1 MRKVFSIW
9 LLATFLLP
17 TISSSVEAQPQM
29 ARVGMLIA
37 GTLATMKTR
46 VDAFRQGLKEL
57 GWVEGKNVTFEF
69 RYAEGKLE
77 NLGAAAAELVGI
89 KVDVIVAASVG
100 VQAAKKATNVIPIV
114 MMGYGDDPVRT
125 GLVASLAKPG
135 GNVTG
140 AINEDL
146 TGKRLE
152 IFKEALPKISQVA
165 AFWTPPAGTEDFKQL
180 QRVAH
185 SLKVQI
191 RSLEITKHA
200 DIDSA
205 FAQLA
210 TTRPDGVFAAGSPVI
225 NSARPKIIGR
235 ATAGKLPIIGTDARW
250 ADDGG
255 LMAYSHDIV
264 DHSRRAAIYVDK
276 ILKGAK
282 PADLPVEAPKKF
294 DLVINLK
301 TAKQIGVT
309 IEPNVLARAS
319 RVIR

>member
-1 MRKVFSIW
+1 MRKVLSIW

-17 TISSSVEAQPQM
+17 TIFSVEAQPQM
-29 ARVGMLIA
+29 ARVGILIA
-37 GTLATMKTR
+37 GTPATMKSR
-46 VDAFRQGLKEL
+46 VDAFRQGLNDL
-57 GWVEGKNVTFEF
+57 GWVEGKNVSFEF

-77 NLGAAAAELVGI
+77 NLNTIAAELVSL
-89 KVDVIVAASVG
+89 KVDLIVAASVG
-100 VQAAKKATNVIPIV
+100 VQAAKKATSIIPIV
-114 MMGYGDDPVRT
+114 MMGYGDDPVKT

-140 AINEDL
+140 VINEDL

-152 IFKEALPKISQVA
+152 IFIEALPKTSQVA
-165 AFWTPPAGTEDFKQL
+165 AFWTPPAAREDFKQL
-180 QRVAH
+180 QHVAQ

-191 RSLEITKHA
+191 RSFEISKHA

-210 TTRPDGVFAAGSPVI
+210 KNRPDGVFAVGSPVI
-225 NSARPKIIGR
+225 NSARPKIVGR
-235 ATAGKLPIIGTDARW
+235 ATKDKLPVIGTDARW
-250 ADDGG
+250 PDDGG

-264 DHSRRAAIYVDK
+264 DHSRRAAVYVDK

-294 DLVINLK
+294 DLVVNLK
-301 TAKQIGVT
+301 TAKKIGVT
-309 IEPNVLARAS
+309 IEPNVLARAT